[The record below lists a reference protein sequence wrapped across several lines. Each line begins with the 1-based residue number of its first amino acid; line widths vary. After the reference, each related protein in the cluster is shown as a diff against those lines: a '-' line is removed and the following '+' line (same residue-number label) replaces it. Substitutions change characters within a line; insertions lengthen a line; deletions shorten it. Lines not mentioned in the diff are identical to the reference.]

1 MTRDAPTRTR
11 EAFWIGGHWARPLG
25 DGAIDVVDPS
35 TERPLGSVPAGT
47 AADAEAAA
55 AAARQALPRW
65 SATPVSERLG
75 FLERLVAGL
84 SARADELADVLTAE
98 VGAPVAMARR
108 TQVGLAVALAASYL
122 DITRDFA
129 FERRVGNSLVLR
141 EPAGVVATITPWNV
155 PLLLT
160 LQKVVPALMA
170 GCTVVHK
177 PSELTPLHAY
187 LLTEVI
193 AECDLPPGVFNL
205 VVGEGPVVG
214 AELAR
219 TPDVDLVS
227 LTGST
232 RAGRAVAAIGAE
244 RVKRIHLELGGKNA
258 AILLDDLDDAGLE
271 SAVRACVD
279 QMCFNTGQAC
289 LQWSR
294 LLVPADRHDEVVEFA
309 ARCAREYRVGDP
321 RDPATD
327 LGPLVSAAA
336 LARVRAAVVRAVEEG
351 ARLATGGPG
360 RPEGLNRGY
369 YVSPTVLGGVD
380 PSMAVAQEEVFGPVL
395 SVMPYDGEDE
405 AVRIADGT
413 PYGLHGAVWSANTAH
428 AQRVARRLRTGQVD
442 INGGPFNVRAPF
454 GGYRQSG
461 VGRECGEE
469 GLDGFCEIKSLQ
481 LPSAPVDSVDSAGPV
496 VPTGPRL
503 RDAS

>member
-11 EAFWIGGHWARPLG
+11 DAFWIGGGWVRPES
-25 DGAIDVVDPS
+25 DAAIDVIDPS

-47 AADAEAAA
+47 AADARRAVT
-55 AAARQALPRW
+55 AARQALPRW
-65 SATPVSERLG
+65 SATPLPERLR
-75 FLERLVAGL
+75 FLEALVAGL
-84 SARADELADVLTAE
+84 TERADDLAGVLTAE
-98 VGAPVAMARR
+98 VGAPVVMARR
-108 TQVGLAVALAASYL
+108 TQVGLAIAMAASYL

-129 FERRVGNSLVLR
+129 FERRVGNSLVVR
-141 EPAGVVATITPWNV
+141 EPAGVAATITPWNV

-160 LQKVVPALMA
+160 LQKIVPALMA

-177 PSELTPLHAY
+177 PSEITPLHAY
-187 LLTEVI
+187 VLTEVI

-219 TPDVDLVS
+219 SPDVDLVS

-232 RAGRAVAAIGAE
+232 RAGREVARAGADQ
-244 RVKRIHLELGGKNA
+244 VKRIHLELGGKNA
-258 AILLDDLDDAGLE
+258 SILLDDAALE
-271 SAVRACVD
+271 SAVRASVD

-294 LLVPADRHDEVVEFA
+294 LLVPAHRHDEVVELA
-309 ARCAREYRVGDP
+309 AQCAQGYRVGDP

-336 LARVRAAVVRAVEEG
+336 LERVRGAVVRAAGEG
-351 ARLATGGPG
+351 ATLATGGPEC
-360 RPEGLNRGY
+360 PEGLEHGY
-369 YVSPTVLGGVD
+369 YVRPTVFGGVD
-380 PSMAVAQEEVFGPVL
+380 ASMAVAQEEIFGPVL

-405 AVRIADGT
+405 AVRIANGT
-413 PYGLHGAVWSANTAH
+413 PYGLHGAVWSADPGH

-442 INGGPFNVRAPF
+442 INGGGFNILAPF

-461 VGRECGEE
+461 VGRECGAE

-481 LPSAPVDSVDSAGPV
+481 LPLEPVDSTEPAE
-496 VPTGPRL
+496 PTGPRL
-503 RDAS
+503 RDAT